1 MQGLFAGGKPFER
14 YQNLLTCR
22 ETPTKTVYIQSE
34 EEVGLGWAM
43 KDKVSLSIFPIPHVK
58 DCPSIPP
65 AMRLLQWWLVR
76 ASGTKVLSRH
86 FFRWRGRGD
95 GHEIN
100 FLHRLSVAELLAE
113 DVLQQY

>member
-22 ETPTKTVYIQSE
+22 ETSTKTVYIQSE

-58 DCPSIPP
+58 DYPSIPP
-65 AMRLLQWWLVR
+65 QCGYC
-76 ASGTKVLSRH
+76 SGGWS
-86 FFRWRGRGD
+86 
-95 GHEIN
+95 
-100 FLHRLSVAELLAE
+100 ELLGLKYFPGTLFGGGGEAVGE
-113 DVLQQY
+113 ATATRSISCIVFQ